1 MQIVEL
7 SSVEAFFHFLWKSG
21 AHNPKSV
28 TPILSLSNGVF
39 TDQVIFAAFLPEKK
53 KWMLSKHQKDFLLV
67 SGFNG

>member
-7 SSVEAFFHFLWKSG
+7 SSVEAFFHFLWEPG

-39 TDQVIFAAFLPEKK
+39 TDQVIFCIIFTWKEEVNAIKK
-53 KWMLSKHQKDFLLV
+53 SKRLSSSLRF
-67 SGFNG
+67 